1 MKRFIAI
8 VAVLAVAVTAVFS
21 LPVTA
26 AKAAETPHQL
36 NMIEDFSE
44 AKVGESFSDAK
55 LFCVESQGYNVCSET
70 LGALGAKN
78 SVMLN
83 YTEFRGY
90 HNIAGDQ
97 GFKLCYQKPVSLKDA
112 ESIMYYI
119 KLSPSRVCNDGE
131 NWMSSGI
138 ALMMYLGDGV
148 YTTLTTDQKV
158 QILQKNTT
166 EWKEFDVLSGIYLNL
181 PSGFEGYIKIDVDN
195 YQKDLPKNIREYS
208 IHQTIMQFANMG
220 DYCGPAY
227 INGVYTVTNETN
239 SIYAKFN
246 GDDVLYNMSSNKDTA
261 TASPKAV
268 QDLAMKAKLVQSF
281 DAYTSGYDLLKHGVA
296 SLSNKKDITM
306 RTVDWRGGFDKTPS
320 LEISSPTTGS
330 FYDVDPMY
338 TFKYP
343 NKTAMDDMKAILFYI
358 ECPEKSI
365 PQQPNYSGVRFNI
378 RSQKNG
384 DNKWSLLGNGQARY
398 LENGAT
404 EWKTAAED
412 SIGLIRLPVG
422 FSGWIMVNI
431 EEFLQNPIAD
441 DLEGR
446 TAFSSTFQ
454 FQGLGGDCGPA
465 YIDSVM
471 FITDMKDKEDT
482 FVTFDGHNVWDLTT
496 GKRAVMRAK
505 PVTGMVVG
513 GEYTSIPDATLNE
526 GIKDIAKDELSSSQ
540 VILRWDAKPDAAS
553 YRVDLYKTEN
563 SAVGGSI
570 AYVCKK
576 SRFIDDTSIYFD
588 GLEASTRYYAIVT
601 ALDSKGEEIGVY
613 KYARFYTTADTS
625 ISAPS
630 DIQTG
635 TDASEKEPMGIM
647 TWVLVGG
654 IILVAAVAILII
666 GLTGKKSKKEEA

>member
-1 MKRFIAI
+1 
-8 VAVLAVAVTAVFS
+8 
-21 LPVTA
+21 
-26 AKAAETPHQL
+26 
-36 NMIEDFSE
+36 
-44 AKVGESFSDAK
+44 
-55 LFCVESQGYNVCSET
+55 
-70 LGALGAKN
+70 
-78 SVMLN
+78 
-83 YTEFRGY
+83 
-90 HNIAGDQ
+90 
-97 GFKLCYQKPVSLKDA
+97 
-112 ESIMYYI
+112 
-119 KLSPSRVCNDGE
+119 
-131 NWMSSGI
+131 
-138 ALMMYLGDGV
+138 
-148 YTTLTTDQKV
+148 
-158 QILQKNTT
+158 
-166 EWKEFDVLSGIYLNL
+166 
-181 PSGFEGYIKIDVDN
+181 
-195 YQKDLPKNIREYS
+195 
-208 IHQTIMQFANMG
+208 
-220 DYCGPAY
+220 
-227 INGVYTVTNETN
+227 
-239 SIYAKFN
+239 
-246 GDDVLYNMSSNKDTA
+246 
-261 TASPKAV
+261 
-268 QDLAMKAKLVQSF
+268 
-281 DAYTSGYDLLKHGVA
+281 
-296 SLSNKKDITM
+296 
-306 RTVDWRGGFDKTPS
+306 
-320 LEISSPTTGS
+320 
-330 FYDVDPMY
+330 
-338 TFKYP
+338 
-343 NKTAMDDMKAILFYI
+343 MKAILFYI

-454 FQGLGGDCGPA
+454 FQGLGSDCGPA